1 MKIVKQIIEAL
12 GYILPFLRKK
22 NPQEMKEF
30 TELVKSQYTYL
41 MDLVERFQKDYFGLS
56 EQVKTLYQE
65 IAVLNKRLAEALAL
79 QCNLKDCPTRQ
90 NPPLQR

>member
-12 GYILPFLRKK
+12 GFILPFLRKK

-30 TELVKSQYTYL
+30 TELVKDQYTYL
-41 MDLVERFQKDYFGLS
+41 MNLVEKFQKDYFGLS

-65 IAVLNKRLAEALAL
+65 IAILNKQLSEALAL
-79 QCNLKDCPTRQ
+79 QCNLRECAIRQ
-90 NPPLQR
+90 NSPC